1 MTVTRSTPLDRSA
14 AALVRRGAA
23 TKQAAPPLSSV
34 PGAPTQPG
42 RSHVGG
48 GMLPA
53 PANTVALSDGTRI
66 SFRAVEELPELVD

>member
-1 MTVTRSTPLDRSA
+1 MTVTRSTLLDRSA

-23 TKQAAPPLSSV
+23 RKQPVEPHAAIPAV
-34 PGAPTQPG
+34 PDQAG

-48 GMLPA
+48 GLLP
-53 PANTVALSDGTRI
+53 PPGNTVALSDGTRI